1 MTDKNFDLHSF
12 SVYIKQRVL
21 CLKRYDTGRKS
32 RSSSR
37 LSLMFAKL
45 LRRKSSPENGDLI
58 RTSRFSRF
66 RILVVSER
74 GHI

>member
-1 MTDKNFDLHSF
+1 MTDKILTFIPFLYLSKKEYL
-12 SVYIKQRVL
+12 S
-21 CLKRYDTGRKS
+21 LKYNTGRKS

-37 LSLMFAKL
+37 LSLMFSKL
-45 LRRKSSPENGDLI
+45 LRRKISPENGDLI

-74 GHI
+74 GHIE